1 VCVEVQT
8 PSLSVYIVSC
18 YFQYSDEIEGHLE
31 KMLHS
36 LRDKRLI
43 VVDINA
49 RSSLWGFYEIDKR
62 GRKFEIFIRTF
73 GLVINEGLTRRRSFH
88 RCDPGV
94 PLNKPTSVYER

>member
-1 VCVEVQT
+1 MCVEVQT

-73 GLVINEGLTRRRSFH
+73 GLIINEGLTRRRSSFI
-88 RCDPGV
+88 DV
-94 PLNKPTSVYER
+94 TLVSL